1 MTQEEKARAYDEVL
15 NKLRHF
21 IAKGVD
27 PLITR
32 ADVQDF
38 FPELKESEDEKV
50 RKEIVRFIQME
61 VDDEIVGNKWLAWL
75 GKQGDYAN
83 FRDKAQVGDRITKNE
98 DGVLVNLSQ
107 LKRVAKPSEKKGE
120 QKASYTTIVKTGDG
134 GINALVTRE
143 LPTDSE
149 QKPADKV
156 ESHFHVEKGKW
167 YMCIKNNVG
176 ITKGNAYYGISDGY
190 IIDDNGRKYNCKNW
204 AVFQGYLRLWDI
216 TIDARDGDVLYLQHD
231 GKEHIIIYKGV
242 IKERFRTF
250 VSAYCAY
257 NGIVD
262 AFCFA
267 DVSRYADLAY
277 GGIVPATKEQ
287 RDTLLKAMVD
297 AGYTFDFEKKEL
309 KKIEP
314 KPEENKG
321 NICGISPNSAW
332 SEEDEENFCSVY
344 LDVKSARQNTVN
356 SLSGDLKEQEQKR
369 MDEVISWLESLKGRV
384 QPKQEWSE
392 EDKYMYDILCG
403 TIENTDINENTKYK
417 LISWLK
423 SLKDRVG
430 CEAIC
435 TTTKEWSEEDEQHID
450 SLLKR
455 LDSLCKNK
463 FERTRFAISEDRDWL
478 KSLRPQ
484 NRWKPSEEQ
493 MEELEEVIES
503 NCFHTLILQELLEQ
517 LKKLKEE

>member
-1 MTQEEKARAYDEVL
+1 MKTIEQKARAYDEVL

-134 GINALVTRE
+134 GINALVTRD
-143 LPTDSE
+143 LPTDGE
-149 QKPADKV
+149 QNPTDKV
-156 ESHFHVEKGKW
+156 EPKFRESEWITNGDYTWKIVEVKPLDYILQSQDGNVVDDTISHVDEQFH
-167 YMCIKNNVG
+167 
-176 ITKGNAYYGISDGY
+176 S
-190 IIDDNGRKYNCKNW
+190 
-204 AVFQGYLRLWDI
+204 F
-216 TIDARDGDVLYLQHD
+216 TIQDAKDGDVLYINNTMS
-231 GKEHIIIYKGV
+231 ESIMIYKS
-242 IKERFRTF
+242 FN
-250 VSAYCAY
+250 
-257 NGIVD
+257 NGIINKHASYNKFGFEGENYLTLND
-262 AFCFA
+262 G
-267 DVSRYADLAY
+267 Y
-277 GGIVPATKEQ
+277 ITPAIKEQ
-287 RDTLLKAMVD
+287 RDTLMKAMVD

-321 NICGISPNSAW
+321 NIGGISSNW
-332 SEEDEENFCSVY
+332 SEGDESILESVIKDVMASHSNRTVEGF
-344 LDVKSARQNTVN
+344 LCKLNWVKS
-356 SLSGDLKEQEQKR
+356 
-369 MDEVISWLESLKGRV
+369 IKGRI

-392 EDKYMYDILCG
+392 ED
-403 TIENTDINENTKYK
+403 ENRFNNLIFLVECSDENEPTKKGFIDFINR
-417 LISWLK
+417 LK
-423 SLKDRVG
+423 STSHQKYGSRVM
-430 CEAIC
+430 
-435 TTTKEWSEEDEQHID
+435 SRED
-450 SLLKR
+450 LL
-455 LDSLCKNK
+455 NK
-463 FERTRFAISEDRDWL
+463 
-478 KSLRPQ
+478 
-484 NRWKPSEEQ
+484 
-493 MEELEEVIES
+493 LEEIQTEYKRRMHDAQAKEDYIYASGLCDSISRVIK
-503 NCFHTLILQELLEQ
+503 IV
-517 LKKLKEE
+517 KED